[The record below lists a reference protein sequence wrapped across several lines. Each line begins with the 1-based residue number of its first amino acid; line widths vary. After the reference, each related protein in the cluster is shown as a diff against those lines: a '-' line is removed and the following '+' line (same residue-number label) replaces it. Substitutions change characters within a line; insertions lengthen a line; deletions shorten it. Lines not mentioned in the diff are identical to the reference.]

1 MGAPPQPGSTPQR
14 RPARDLIEAVLEN
27 MRRNLEPLK
36 YSTLAPGRY
45 AIYLHP
51 DEFARLE
58 EVIPL
63 LKEQTARALDEE
75 LQKLNAATLTRR
87 MLGRVIG
94 TPPPVENPSR
104 GWQIEFMPDPD
115 GEVAEGDI
123 LIHSDLVLGEREEPG
138 AGQRTRRVAT
148 MHVGGRTTV
157 RDAPAQ
163 DTNRAASRPA
173 ARLSYEDDGGAHT
186 YEMSAASI
194 TIGRG
199 GASRRVD
206 VRIDSSAD
214 ISREHVTIRR
224 DPSGRFFV
232 SDLSMLGTTVNGKR
246 VPKGYDEVDGVR
258 KSNGVETPLADG
270 ARIGLADTVYIDF
283 QVLDSR

>member
-1 MGAPPQPGSTPQR
+1 MPVPSQPGTTPPR
-14 RPARDLIEAVLEN
+14 RPARDVIEAVLEN

-36 YSTLAPGRY
+36 YSTLAPSRY
-45 AIYLHP
+45 IVYLHP

-58 EVIPL
+58 EVIPV

-87 MLGRVIG
+87 MFGRVVG
-94 TPPPVENPSR
+94 APPPVENPARS
-104 GWQIEFMPDPD
+104 WQVDFMADSD
-115 GEVAEGDI
+115 GEVGEGDI

-148 MHVGGRTTV
+148 MHVGGGTTV
-157 RDAPAQ
+157 REVPREE
-163 DTNRAASRPA
+163 TKRPTTKA
-173 ARLSYEDDGGAHT
+173 VARLTYEDDSGRQT
-186 YEMSAASI
+186 YDMASGTI

-199 GASRRVD
+199 GVARRAVD

-214 ISREHVTIRR
+214 VSREHLSIRR

-232 SDLSMLGTTVNGKR
+232 SDLSMLGTTINGKR
-246 VPKGYDEVDGVR
+246 LPKGYDEVDGVR
-258 KSNGVETPLADG
+258 KGNGVETPLDHG

-283 QVLDSR
+283 EVLGS